1 MPKKPIGCA
10 REDEREGKA
19 PSTQAGEFV
28 REEIDLIREGA
39 HGARLTKQ
47 AIAIGLSKARRA
59 GVKLPPPK
67 KGTVPEE
74 TRKKAKRDLEKA
86 REGGPPTSRKRSQ
99 AALKALKR
107 EGGAAASKQAL
118 SKHARSVAR
127 GKSAAERS
135 AAAKKA
141 ARTRAKR

>member
-1 MPKKPIGCA
+1 MKGAWRAFDEAGDCDRSFQSAA
-10 REDEREGKA
+10 RG
-19 PSTQAGEFV
+19 GEAAAAQ
-28 REEIDLIREGA
+28 E
-39 HGARLTKQ
+39 
-47 AIAIGLSKARRA
+47 
-59 GVKLPPPK
+59 
-67 KGTVPEE
+67 KGIVSEE
-74 TRKKAKRDLEKA
+74 TRKKAKRDLDKA

>member
-1 MPKKPIGCA
+1 V
-10 REDEREGKA
+10 
-19 PSTQAGEFV
+19 GEFV

-47 AIAIGLSKARRA
+47 AIVIGLSKARRA
-59 GVKLPPPK
+59 GVKLPPP
-67 KGTVPEE
+67 
-74 TRKKAKRDLEKA
+74 
-86 REGGPPTSRKRSQ
+86 TSRKRSQ
-99 AALKALKR
+99 VALKALKR